1 MRLSDAQYLDIKE
14 QIKDWVLRIDE
25 DEMLPKGIKVLHF
38 GISEPHVVELTGSK
52 MYNTDDDEW
61 VFRQDFVP
69 DEGECPDLE
78 VDEHIAWET
87 FLKAMVRIL
96 KELNVELKDIDLFK
110 VGHITT
116 GYAGNDI
123 VVIR

>member
-1 MRLSDAQYLDIKE
+1 MRLSDAQYAEIKE

-25 DEMLPKGIKVLHF
+25 DELLPKGIKVLHF
-38 GISEPHVVELTGSK
+38 GLSEPYTVELTGSK

-69 DEGECPDLE
+69 DENECPDLE
-78 VDEHIAWET
+78 IDEHIAWET
-87 FLKAMVRIL
+87 FLKTMVRIL
-96 KELNVELKDIDLFK
+96 KELNVELKEIDLFK

-116 GYAGNDI
+116 GFTGSDI
-123 VVIR
+123 VAIR